1 MIITMRFD
9 SETGDLDPMC
19 PRDPDTNQVFDC
31 GDNGHCWMQQCCCN
45 LGYEG
50 DNCETDIREC
60 ESNPCGEGATC
71 VDEINFYTLT
81 FDCFDADR
89 ENRGCRLDVT
99 NSRP

>member
-1 MIITMRFD
+1 
-9 SETGDLDPMC
+9 MC

-71 VDEINFYTLT
+71 VDEINFYI
-81 FDCFDADR
+81 CFCPP
-89 ENRGCRLDVT
+89 GRLHVPPCVT
-99 NSRP
+99 SCSVWRVIVVVCHV